1 MAVASVSEPAV
12 EPRRVR
18 DLHIVGVWS
27 GLTAGVWLGAAE
39 APTKLVVAGLSP
51 ILVSLCMVL
60 GVFLGRWSIPAL
72 VRGMGYVRADVRHA
86 PHLVVWG
93 VLGGCLWA
101 VANTLTV
108 FAIRDVGLSVAF
120 PLWNMNSLIGL
131 LWGVVFFNELRG
143 TSRSRRFAVIGG
155 AIAMC
160 AAAAVVAAAS
170 TGNVAGIHATRGI
183 IAAFTAALLWGTM
196 YIPYR
201 KAYITGLSPLSF
213 LTFFTVGELGTMILL
228 AHSDAG
234 GWDSL
239 LHALVRA
246 RPALLWL
253 LLGGFVWVIGDLF
266 QQYAAKYVG
275 ISRGIPLSNTNQLW
289 GLLWGVLVFGE
300 LHGAPL
306 ATLVQVAG
314 GSLVMVLGAGMIALA
329 SPDSGEL
336 AAWQAAATRETTRY
350 GVDESYASGRGLGE
364 PAFDRVRDR
373 SWLDWVIISGATAA
387 FVIAAIG
394 AARPQIPFSVGWG
407 MALVGVLV
415 AAAVVSA
422 IRLQSGD

>member
-1 MAVASVSEPAV
+1 MAVVTVDEPGIDAQ
-12 EPRRVR
+12 RVR
-18 DLHIVGVWS
+18 QLHAAGVWS

-39 APTKLVVAGLSP
+39 APTKLVAAGLSP
-51 ILVSLCMVL
+51 VLVSLCMVL

-72 VRGMGYVRADVRHA
+72 VRGMGYVRADVRRA
-86 PHLVVWG
+86 PHLIVWG

-131 LWGVVFFNELRG
+131 LWGVLFFNELRG
-143 TSRSRRFAVIGG
+143 TAHARRLAVIGG
-155 AIAMC
+155 AVAMC
-160 AAAAVVAAAS
+160 VAAAVVAAAS
-170 TGNVAGIHATRGI
+170 TGTVAGGHATRGI

-213 LTFFTVGELGTMILL
+213 LTFFTVGELGTMLLL

-234 GWDSL
+234 GWSSL
-239 LHALVRA
+239 LHALVQA

-266 QQYAAKYVG
+266 QQYATKYVG

-300 LHGAPL
+300 LRAAPV
-306 ATLVQVAG
+306 ATLVQVVG
-314 GSLVMVLGAGMIALA
+314 GSLVMALGAGMIALA
-329 SPDSGEL
+329 SADRGEL
-336 AAWQAAATRETTRY
+336 LAWQAAATRETARY
-350 GVDESYASGRGLGE
+350 GVDEGYALLRVGE
-364 PAFDRVRDR
+364 PAFDQVKDR
-373 SWLDWVIISGATAA
+373 NWIDWVIISVATAA
-387 FVIAAIG
+387 FVAAAIA
-394 AARPQIPFSVGWG
+394 AARPQIPFNAGWG
-407 MALVGVLV
+407 LVLVGVLV

-422 IRLQSGD
+422 IRLWGRE